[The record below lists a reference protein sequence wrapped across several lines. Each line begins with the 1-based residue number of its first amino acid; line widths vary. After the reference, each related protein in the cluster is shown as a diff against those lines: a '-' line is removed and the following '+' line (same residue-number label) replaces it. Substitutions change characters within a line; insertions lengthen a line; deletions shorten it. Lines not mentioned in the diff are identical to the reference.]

1 MRTLLF
7 LSAALAAVSSA
18 IQIFPVS
25 LAQFDSELAQIE
37 ADAATQWKASAFG
50 DKSIKIPENVSE
62 VWELITTGH
71 KLTYGPAIM
80 NGVIDSLKKAG
91 AGEPT
96 EEDELVF
103 NWQEMK
109 VKVENLSQAENADEL
124 EKQYIRS
131 ILKTITRGIGWFQ
144 CEKFLNKEWLAKHPE
159 QSGV

>member
-1 MRTLLF
+1 
-7 LSAALAAVSSA
+7 
-18 IQIFPVS
+18 
-25 LAQFDSELAQIE
+25 
-37 ADAATQWKASAFG
+37 
-50 DKSIKIPENVSE
+50 
-62 VWELITTGH
+62 
-71 KLTYGPAIM
+71 M

-109 VKVENLSQAENADEL
+109 VKVENLSQAENANEL